1 MTPNEAYE
9 RLKQP
14 RLSPADEAA
23 GGDTLTTVVMTG
35 LAVGLLAAFAVG
47 CVPSGAALI
56 VIYEEGMS

>member
-35 LAVGLLAAFAVG
+35 LAVGLLAIF
-47 CVPSGAALI
+47 AAL
-56 VIYEEGMS
+56 VVFSLAWLWRAAK

>member
-35 LAVGLLAAFAVG
+35 LSVGLLAIF
-47 CVPSGAALI
+47 AAL
-56 VIYEEGMS
+56 VVFFLAWLWRAAK